1 MNRRKFSA
9 ATAAAALAGPLA
21 AATPPRK
28 QIAELR
34 WIHLRNT
41 TDNQVAR
48 TTDFVRDA
56 ASALQ
61 RAGTPALGFFAPVI
75 AEQSPFILALS
86 AFPSLAEM
94 ETIREKQSADPDY
107 RKSLEAYAAGPQPAF
122 VRVDTALLRC
132 FTGMPSVDVPPTE
145 GRTTPRIFELRTYE
159 SNTGVS
165 LARKIKMFND
175 AEIGIFKR
183 LGMQPVFFGE
193 AFAGPRMP
201 NLTYM
206 LAFDDLATRE
216 KLWRAFGSDPEW
228 QKLRALP
235 GNADAEI
242 VSNISNSIL
251 RPLPFSQIR

>member
-1 MNRRKFSA
+1 MNRRKFTA
-9 ATAAAALAGPLA
+9 ATAAAALAGPLPA
-21 AATPPRK
+21 APSKK
-28 QIAELR
+28 QIVELR
-34 WIHLRNT
+34 WIRMRNT

-86 AFPSLAEM
+86 AYPSLPEM

-132 FTGMPSVDVPPTE
+132 FTGMPSVEVPPTE

-165 LARKIKMFND
+165 LARKVRMFND

-183 LGMQPVFFGE
+183 LGMLPVFFGE

-206 LAFDDLATRE
+206 LAFDDLAARE

-235 GNADAEI
+235 GNSDAEI

>member
-1 MNRRKFSA
+1 MNRRKF
-9 ATAAAALAGPLA
+9 ATAAGVAALAGPLA
-21 AATPPRK
+21 AADAKKK
-28 QIAELR
+28 QIVELR
-34 WIHLRNT
+34 WIRMRNT

-56 ASALQ
+56 AAALQ

-86 AFPSLAEM
+86 AYPSLAEM
-94 ETIREKQSADPDY
+94 ETIREKQNADPDY
-107 RKSLEAYAAGPQPAF
+107 RKSLDAYAAGPQPAF
-122 VRVDTALLRC
+122 TRVDTALLRC
-132 FTGMPSVDVPPTE
+132 FAGMPSVDVPPTE
-145 GRTTPRIFELRTYE
+145 GRTASRIFELRTYE

-183 LGMQPVFFGE
+183 LGMLPVFFGE
-193 AFAGPRMP
+193 AFAGARMP

-206 LAFDDLATRE
+206 LAFDDLAARD
-216 KLWRAFGSDPEW
+216 KLWRAFGADPEW

-235 GNADAEI
+235 GNADGEI

>member
-1 MNRRKFSA
+1 MDEIKAVF
-9 ATAAAALAGPLA
+9 
-21 AATPPRK
+21 
-28 QIAELR
+28 
-34 WIHLRNT
+34 
-41 TDNQVAR
+41 
-48 TTDFVRDA
+48 
-56 ASALQ
+56 
-61 RAGTPALGFFAPVI
+61 
-75 AEQSPFILALS
+75 
-86 AFPSLAEM
+86 
-94 ETIREKQSADPDY
+94 
-107 RKSLEAYAAGPQPAF
+107 EAYAAGPQPAF

-132 FTGMPSVDVPPTE
+132 FTGAPSVEIPPTE
-145 GRTTPRIFELRTYE
+145 ARTTPRIFELRTYE

-183 LGMQPVFFGE
+183 LGMLPVFFGE

-206 LAFDDLATRE
+206 LAFDDLAARE
-216 KLWRAFGSDPEW
+216 KLWRAFAADPEW